1 MENSLRYAPQMFR
14 HLNGGKF
21 ICASSRSEEQRKWYE
36 SLSTAPKEYARLW
49 KMATGFELARGDGF
63 FFFKKPFVE
72 STMSENELADLY
84 KRYAIVLD
92 LLYTMDEGLDVG
104 RILTKNWAI
113 SSFDMS
119 LKAQEDCK
127 VILSGVTK
135 DEWAMSLFKM
145 LKEMGV
151 VEEYVNTERNETCY
165 PLLESFD
172 YYRFFVEGIRSV
184 NPDEEA
190 AIRVEKENE
199 DNLFLGIEDV
209 QD

>member
-1 MENSLRYAPQMFR
+1 MENSLKYAPQMFR

-36 SLSTAPKEYARLW
+36 SLNVAPKEYARLW
-49 KMATGFELARGDGF
+49 KTASGFDLARGDGF
-63 FFFKKPFVE
+63 FFFKKPYPE
-72 STMSENELADLY
+72 SAASESELADLY
-84 KRYAIVLD
+84 KRYCLVLD

-113 SSFDMS
+113 SAFDMS
-119 LKAQEDCK
+119 PKAQEDCK
-127 VILSGVTK
+127 LILTGVTK
-135 DEWAMSLFKM
+135 DEWAVSLFKM
-145 LKEMGV
+145 LKEMGI
-151 VEEYVNTERNETCY
+151 VEEYVNMEINEICY
-165 PLLESFD
+165 PILESFD

-190 AIRVEKENE
+190 AIKEEEENE
-199 DNLFLGIEDV
+199 DNLFLGLEDV